1 MAEGPLKGSI
11 IPVQALAARVV
22 ALATA
27 GGTEVATE
35 RVGSLDLTAEGI
47 PGNRH
52 AGFERAADS
61 RVPWY
66 RRGEPIRNERQLSLV
81 SEEELAV
88 IAAALGMAQI
98 DPEWLGANIVV
109 TGVPSFSFLPRGTRL
124 FFQSGA
130 VLVVTEQ
137 NAPCRI
143 AGRSVARETGRD
155 DAMALRFVEASRRL
169 RGVVAAVDRPGSIR
183 TEDAIKLRVPEQ
195 WIWYQTD
202 R

>member
-1 MAEGPLKGSI
+1 MANGPSRGSI
-11 IPVQALAARVV
+11 IPAQTLAARVV

-27 GGTEVATE
+27 GGTEVATR
-35 RVGSLDLTAEGI
+35 RVGSLDLTAQGI

-66 RRGEPIRNERQLSLV
+66 RRGEPIRNERQVSLV
-81 SEEELAV
+81 SEEELAA
-88 IAAALGMAQI
+88 IAAELGMELI

-109 TGVPSFSFLPRGTRL
+109 AGVPSFSFLPRGTRL

-130 VLVVTEQ
+130 VLVVTDQ

-143 AGRSVARETGRD
+143 AGRSVAGETGRD
-155 DAMALRFVEASRRL
+155 EAAALRFVEASRRL
-169 RGVVAAVDRPGSIR
+169 RGVVAAVDRPGSIQA
-183 TEDAIKLRVPEQ
+183 EDAIKLRVPEQ
-195 WIWYQTD
+195 WIWHKD
-202 R
+202 GR